1 MFGGFRDTVTFNDTW
16 AYDLAANTWTDL
28 SPEGAVPFARL
39 AMSLVYDAA
48 SGLMIMF
55 GGGSNDTWAYD
66 PTVNTWSDIT
76 PEGTLPSAREDQSMV
91 YEPSSGQMVMFGGFS
106 STEGDLGDTWVYT
119 P

>member
-1 MFGGFRDTVTFNDTW
+1 
-16 AYDLAANTWTDL
+16 
-28 SPEGAVPFARL
+28 
-39 AMSLVYDAA
+39 
-48 SGLMIMF
+48 MIMF

-66 PTVNTWSDIT
+66 PKVNTWSDIT

-91 YEPSSGQMVMFGGFS
+91 YEPSSGQMVMFGGSS